1 MRQSR
6 RPGWGPGHLRE
17 ESRYAMVGDSPG
29 AVINTTLLTKRYPGS
44 VMALAGLTI
53 GVPPGIT
60 GLVGPNG
67 AGKSPLIKILLGLLP
82 PTKPPAPLLA
92 LACQRP
98 TP

>member
-44 VMALAGLTI
+44 VMALDGLTL
-53 GVPPGIT
+53 GVPPAIT
-60 GLVGPNG
+60 GLVGANC
-67 AGKSPLIKILLGLLP
+67 AGQPTLIKLLRALLP
-82 PTKPPAPLLA
+82 PTKRRARVPGLDR
-92 LACQRP
+92 QRDSE
-98 TP
+98 